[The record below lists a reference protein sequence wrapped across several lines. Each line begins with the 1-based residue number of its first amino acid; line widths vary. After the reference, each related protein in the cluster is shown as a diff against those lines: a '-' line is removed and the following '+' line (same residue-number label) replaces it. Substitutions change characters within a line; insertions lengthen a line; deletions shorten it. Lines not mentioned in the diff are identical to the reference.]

1 MDAVVNRNAQI
12 SELVEL
18 QLIGK
23 NFQAGIVLRITLIGE
38 NGQKENKERS
48 QQFHTV

>member
-23 NFQAGIVLRITLIGE
+23 NLQARIVLRIALIGE
-38 NGQKENKERS
+38 NGQKEDEERS
-48 QQFHTV
+48 KQFHMS